1 MPTPEENF
9 TTTTVE
15 DVNNTQGWTSITTS
29 VDSSG
34 LFMIRTTLMDS
45 GSAVFEAFLGP
56 QRLSQ
61 TVTDT
66 AANDADWDSRST
78 EWNWLGQKTARTI
91 NYDNGDQRIERFDE
105 TTGART
111 ERIEIDGND
120 DKPWASLTTSYDAAT
135 GARIGSEKVLDNG
148 RIETLT
154 FDADTGTRTS
164 RTITDGG
171 DDNPWQSKSLTYDAD
186 TGRLTTR
193 EIVYDDGRSDTI
205 TYQNGRK
212 TSQVLTDGDND
223 TFDWVTRETT
233 YDANGRIALTE
244 EVRDDGDLIVES
256 YAGGRLTEQTTYDN
270 SGDEAWHVEEIAF
283 NAAGDVVDT
292 TYYDESG
299 NILIF

>member
-1 MPTPEENF
+1 MPTPEETF

-15 DVNNTQGWTSITTS
+15 DVDNTQGWTSITTS

-45 GSAVFEAFLGP
+45 GSTVFEAFLGP

-66 AANDADWDSRST
+66 AANDADWNSRST

-91 NYDNGDQRIERFDE
+91 NYDNGDQRIERFDDA
-105 TTGART
+105 TGART
-111 ERIEIDGND
+111 QRIEIDGND
-120 DKPWASLTTSYDAAT
+120 DKPWASVTTSYDAAN

-154 FDADTGTRTS
+154 FDADTGARTS

-171 DDNPWQSKSLTYDAD
+171 DDNPWHSKALTYDAD
-186 TGRLTTR
+186 TGRLTAR

-212 TSQVLTDGDND
+212 ASQVLTDDDAD
-223 TFDWVTRETT
+223 TFDWVTFETT
-233 YDANGRIALTE
+233 YDANGRIALTQE
-244 EVRDDGDLIVES
+244 TRDDGDLIVS
-256 YAGGRLTEQTTYDN
+256 SHVGGQLTGQTTYDN
-270 SGDEAWHVEEIAF
+270 SGDEAWHVRDISF
-283 NAAGDVVDT
+283 DAAGDVVDT
-292 TYYDESG
+292 TYYDETG
-299 NILIF
+299 NVLML